1 MAGILGPI
9 IGAAGSLLG
18 GIFGSFGTAS
28 AAKKQLQAVRE
39 TNEANLN
46 LAREQNVWNEMMWN
60 KTNEYNSASAQ
71 VQRLLDAGLNP
82 NLVNDAGQSS
92 PLTSANLS
100 NQQAPDYSLHA
111 KIGDQINNTISNVIE
126 GLRVKADVEKTK
138 ADIAESQTRVD
149 IAKGLF
155 PYQRDYQSALARNEL
170 AQAGLSEKNLQYFDV
185 NQRWTLMQ
193 LMANVKKTE
202 TEERKIQ
209 ADVDYQVR
217 SNKFIER
224 LNEAQLRKLN
234 SAVRSDNA
242 IAALNETINSFRSRG
257 IGVSNHWITD
267 LVGLAISN
275 PDELSNSIDNLVS
288 GAKGVDKAVRKHLKE
303 HLNSKTPDFIK
314 KYFPDFGFGN
324 WIKDSY

>member
-28 AAKKQLQAVRE
+28 AAKKQLKAVRE

-46 LAREQNVWNEMMWN
+46 LAREQNAWNEMMWN

-92 PLTSANLS
+92 PITSANLA

-111 KIGDQINNTISNVIE
+111 KVGDQINNSISNAIE
-126 GLRVKADVEKTK
+126 GLRVKAEVEKTK

-155 PYQRDYQSALARNEL
+155 PFQRDYQSALARNEL
-170 AQAGLSEKNLQYFDV
+170 AQAGLSEKNLKYFDV
-185 NQRWTLMQ
+185 NQRWTLLQ

-234 SAVRSDNA
+234 SAIRSDNA
-242 IAALNETINSFRSRG
+242 IAALNETINSFRSKG
-257 IGVSNHWITD
+257 IGVTNHWISD
-267 LVGLAISN
+267 LVGLSITN
-275 PDELSNSIDNLVS
+275 PDEVSNAIDNLVTTGKNSFETVGKNVKQGVNHGFRHWSLFPLKIMS
-288 GAKGVDKAVRKHLKE
+288 GKIFD
-303 HLNSKTPDFIK
+303 
-314 KYFPDFGFGN
+314 
-324 WIKDSY
+324 